1 MLDKIIYMKKIK
13 LNDVELMKKSR
24 NKNMKEF
31 VYLHKNEKKEE
42 QILK

>member
-31 VYLHKNEKKEE
+31 VDLHKNEKK
-42 QILK
+42 KNKF